1 MEQKSE
7 SEKKL
12 EEAKEAKKA
21 AERKQ
26 AEAKKRQEVLLKHMA
41 RNSTSSAKTPAKSP
55 TTKPSL
61 SPEQAIESALIRHR
75 ISVFELLAASA
86 ARGEQVVPSDLIFS
100 ARKST
105 QTQLEL
111 LSSSLKG
118 FTGKSMSEAE
128 ISVKIGNAESEAVK
142 QFTEYLRQNMHKKT

>member
-12 EEAKEAKKA
+12 EEAKKAKKA

-26 AEAKKRQEVLLKHMA
+26 AEAKKRQEVLLKQMA
-41 RNSTSSAKTPAKSP
+41 RNSTASAKTPAKSP

-61 SPEQAIESALIRHR
+61 SLEQAIESALIRHR
-75 ISVFELLAASA
+75 GSVFKLLAASA
-86 ARGEQVVPSDLIFS
+86 ARGEQVVPLDLIVS
-100 ARKST
+100 ARNTT
-105 QTQLEL
+105 QRQLEL

-118 FTGKSMSEAE
+118 FTSKSMSEAE
-128 ISVKIGNAESEAVK
+128 ISEKMGNAESETVK
-142 QFTEYLRQNMHKKT
+142 QFTEYLRQNMHKKS